1 MKNANKIQDAK
12 KQDAKRL
19 DSNLLDST
27 MKGTK
32 VQNAKK
38 ANQAVP
44 EANLAGGDPRIESQV
59 DRLENPADRPESRA
73 DRLESPA
80 QGSVAAHEAVDL
92 RGEIEA
98 KNLAAQVEDALRSMP
113 DLTGGDPSKPKSY
126 LHYEGEARQSKPPL
140 DAGKKV
146 FSWQDFWIINLGTI
160 ILACGVY
167 FFKYPNHFAMGGV
180 SGIAVLLAP
189 FVPISAT
196 TISNILNIILLAIG
210 FMVFGKGFGA
220 RTLYA
225 STIFTVELALL
236 EWLVPLKGPLT
247 SMPLLEMTY
256 AVLLPA
262 AGSAILFNKKA
273 SSGGTDIVAMIVQK
287 YSSLDIGKALLVSD
301 VLITLGSFFI
311 FDLETALMSVM
322 GLLTKGLIVDSVID
336 ALNRVKAFMI
346 ITTEGK
352 AISDYIT
359 VELDRGVTLFSAR
372 GYYSGEAKTVIIT
385 VVNSF
390 EAVSL
395 RDHVKTLDPHAFMLI
410 QNTSQIIGRGFRSSF

>member
-1 MKNANKIQDAK
+1 MKKANKIQNTKMPDAK
-12 KQDAKRL
+12 TQNPKTEDKAMVDQAMSDLAMLGDQAGQPTAMPEGDQAKQPHAMPEGDR
-19 DSNLLDST
+19 
-27 MKGTK
+27 
-32 VQNAKK
+32 
-38 ANQAVP
+38 VP
-44 EANLAGGDPRIESQV
+44 Y
-59 DRLENPADRPESRA
+59 
-73 DRLESPA
+73 
-80 QGSVAAHEAVDL
+80 L
-92 RGEIEA
+92 R
-98 KNLAAQVEDALRSMP
+98 
-113 DLTGGDPSKPKSY
+113 
-126 LHYEGEARQSKPPL
+126 YEGEARKSKPLL
-140 DAGKKV
+140 DASKKV
-146 FSWQDFWIINLGTI
+146 FSWKDFWIINLGTI
-160 ILACGVY
+160 ILAIGVY

-196 TISNILNIILLAIG
+196 TISNILNIILLVVG

-225 STIFTVELALL
+225 SSIFTVELALL

-273 SSGGTDIVAMIVQK
+273 SSGGTDIIAMIVQK

-301 VLITLGSFFI
+301 VLITLGSFFV

-359 VELDRGVTLFSAR
+359 VELDRGVTLFDAH

-395 RDHVKTLDPHAFMLI
+395 RDHVKSVDPHAFMLI